1 MSLLENHLEQI
12 QLSSN
17 AIAELPFPQPRIF
30 TNALLGPHDI
40 TALIRDTEA
49 HERALFQTDPSA
61 RSQRRATRRGTMF
74 QSGGDGESM
83 ASRIYAARNNRNQ
96 SAVARV
102 LGSDMMDEIKR
113 SAGTSARG
121 ARSEVNIDV
130 LLRGAEILCNVYPV
144 AGAQEKIATLR
155 YRHELISDSIAQLE
169 DRVARN
175 TAELEQMS
183 HSYGDEYDDYDNSTT
198 TPQEVT
204 DADIEREMEEIREL
218 ERRKRALEARR
229 NCTYSLIEFDQIV
242 DDSIYMVCLITMV
255 LLGNNNSPPP
265 VRAVGS
271 NLITSAA
278 SFVPFDHLPR
288 EPQHTPS
295 SSSFPIRLRDLLL
308 PTNMDGSQAQA
319 NQPMVAHQ
327 QHSNLIRTDQ
337 VQKLPHLN
345 EQQKAQHTQ
354 LVRNF
359 WEILNSRDPQSA
371 EYQNAQMRLT
381 QLSQNLMKGMRMF
394 QQNRQQALQ
403 QHQQAQAAAAAVQG
417 QQGQQG
423 QPVQRTQSANP
434 QSFAQLLPQIQQK
447 VNSLHFFLPPNIS
460 KEQVQTWLPEA
471 RLRYGIALQKQEIGR
486 VRIAELRQQFA
497 QRQAAGNMSQEEVQE
512 FKNRQLGA
520 EKLYREGS
528 DFLNKFKEQQ
538 ESFKAQQQNQQLNR
552 AGLPN
557 AAPGQ
562 PQQPQGTAEQAAAA
576 TGTAPAATPAPTA
589 GDKRPVNVPGP
600 MHPGQAPTPAPHTI
614 NSAVTAARNQAGQAA
629 MSPSTTQPGQAPI
642 TQAAGTA
649 PVAPTAPPHQPQ
661 QQQPQPLSQQ
671 GTPGAQITF
680 SQTPNPDGSTPT
692 PSASQPVNVQGP
704 PRPLS
709 HQAAMAQAAQSYTNN
724 AANANMAQQNVSQ
737 AAVNAHAHPQ
747 GYISNRAAENSARN
761 INMAIPKNL
770 NVPPPEPVSM
780 APARPTLSGGPSHGA
795 MGMMGQPAIQKH
807 PGYVLEGEGQRV
819 LSKKML
825 DILVRQVT
833 GGGEGEGLT
842 PDAEEFILQMADDFV
857 DDVITAACRLA
868 KLRPSST
875 LELRDI
881 QLVLERNYNMR
892 ISGFSTDD
900 LRTVKKPQ
908 PTQGWTQ
915 KMSAVQAAKV
925 TQGKAE

>member
-61 RSQRRATRRGTMF
+61 KSQRRATRRGTMF
-74 QSGGDGESM
+74 QSEVDGESM

-121 ARSEVNIDV
+121 TRSEVNIDV
-130 LLRGAEILCNVYPV
+130 LLRGAEVLCNVYPV

-155 YRHELISDSIAQLE
+155 YRHELISDSIAKLE
-169 DRVARN
+169 ERVARN
-175 TAELEQMS
+175 TAELEQMN
-183 HSYGDEYDDYDNSTT
+183 HSYGEEYDDYDNSTT
-198 TPQEVT
+198 APPEVT
-204 DADIEREMEEIREL
+204 DADIEREMGEIREL
-218 ERRKRALEARR
+218 ERQKRALEARVSV
-229 NCTYSLIEFDQIV
+229 Y
-242 DDSIYMVCLITMV
+242 
-255 LLGNNNSPPP
+255 
-265 VRAVGS
+265 
-271 NLITSAA
+271 
-278 SFVPFDHLPR
+278 PF
-288 EPQHTPS
+288 
-295 SSSFPIRLRDLLL
+295 SSSFPIRLRDLSL

-319 NQPMVAHQ
+319 NQPMVPPQ

-371 EYQNAQMRLT
+371 EYQNAHMRLT
-381 QLSQNLMKGMRMF
+381 QLSQNLMKGMRMY

-417 QQGQQG
+417 Q
-423 QPVQRTQSANP
+423 PVQRTQSANP
-434 QSFAQLLPQIQQK
+434 QSFSQLLPQIQQK
-447 VNSLHFFLPPNIS
+447 VNGLHFFLPPNIS

-614 NSAVTAARNQAGQAA
+614 NSAVNAARNQAGQAA
-629 MSPSTTQPGQAPI
+629 MSPSTTQPGQAPV

-649 PVAPTAPPHQPQ
+649 PAAPAAPPHQPQ
-661 QQQPQPLSQQ
+661 PQQPQPLSQQ
-671 GTPGAQITF
+671 GTPGAQVTF

-692 PSASQPVNVQGP
+692 PSASQPINIQGP

-709 HQAAMAQAAQSYTNN
+709 HQAAMAQAAQNYTNN
-724 AANANMAQQNVSQ
+724 AANNNMAQQNVSQ
-737 AAVNAHAHPQ
+737 AAANPHAHPQ
-747 GYISNRAAENSARN
+747 GYISNRASENSARN

-875 LELRDI
+875 LEIRDI